1 MKELKMALNIT
12 ETAEALGL
20 SRQSIYR
27 LIYKDPTFPVLHI
40 GKSVRVS
47 VEGLKEWI
55 KKQQEGRCA

>member
-1 MKELKMALNIT
+1 MTQIKMALNIT

-27 LIYKDPTFPVLHI
+27 LIYNDPTFPVLHI

-47 VEGLKEWI
+47 VEGLREWI
-55 KKQQEGRCA
+55 KNHQGGQCA

>member
-1 MKELKMALNIT
+1 MENKMALNIT

-27 LIYKDPTFPVLHI
+27 LIYNDPTFPVLHI

-47 VEGLKEWI
+47 VEGLREWI
-55 KKQQEGRCA
+55 KKQQDGRCA